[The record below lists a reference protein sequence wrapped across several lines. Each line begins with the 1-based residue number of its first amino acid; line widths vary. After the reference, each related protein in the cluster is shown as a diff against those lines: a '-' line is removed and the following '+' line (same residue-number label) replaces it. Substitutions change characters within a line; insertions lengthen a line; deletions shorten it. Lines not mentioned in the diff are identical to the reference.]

1 MKKILTPIAVLC
13 SVMLLMLVVSC
24 KKDETQI
31 TAGLGNS
38 GTIAASTTTPPLS
51 LANGANTAVVL
62 TLSAATPVTG
72 YQSPVTYTVQ
82 IAKKG
87 SNFVLAQEVNAT
99 ATGTTL
105 TQDALNDVLHN
116 LKLVDDV
123 STQVEVRMKSSIAAN
138 VDAAY
143 SNVITLTVTPY
154 SKTSY
159 LYAPGAYQGWNP
171 GGTDV
176 GVLTSPT
183 SNKIYDGT
191 IIFPDGKLE
200 FKITPNKN
208 WDVAYG
214 NAGGGKISTTAGD
227 NLSAPS
233 AGTYAVHVDLN
244 TMTYT
249 VTKK

>member
-138 VDAAY
+138 VDAAF

-154 SKTSY
+154 SKTTY
-159 LYAPGAYQGWNP
+159 LYVPGAYQGWDP
-171 GGTDV
+171 TSDKVGTLV
-176 GVLTSPT
+176 SPT
-183 SNKIYDGT
+183 GNNIYDGT
-191 IIFPDGKLE
+191 IMFPDGKLE
-200 FKITPNKN
+200 FKITPKKS
-208 WDVAYG
+208 WDAAYG
-214 NAGGGKISTTAGD
+214 NAGGGKISLTAAD
-227 NLSAPS
+227 NLTVPS
-233 AGTYAVHVDLN
+233 AGTYAIHVDM
-244 TMTYT
+244 TSFTYT
-249 VTKK
+249 ITKQ